1 MLQFP
6 GPSLVAVSSPTPKT
20 STGVLGDLGKPTMRG
35 IRKCPKCGTYNGTR
49 GLSCKNKSCDMVFK
63 EAEGRNRRGG
73 CDAVRLYTGTTS
85 SIYSVRLRDKGPDY
99 RGFVQLPTVEG
110 LNMGD
115 SLDQQ
120 AAMLVQS
127 ASQCFVESCVRGG
140 GGGQGGEEEGSYACP
155 HIVACLAPGVG
166 EATPVMLRHSAMN
179 DLNIRSEIKHEVYSR
194 AEQISGPLVQRV
206 SKHVFCVKCEADSR
220 HPLGYLH
227 MCFMDQ
233 RTKDGPGV
241 EHRFFCSCSTFRGQD
256 MTSSMATLFPQWTA
270 MDREREPDWVLR
282 RCVHFY
288 SCLCAFASDA
298 KLSEEFRL
306 YIMMDQEINTRAAEQ
321 SSLQEN
327 QVIAILGQD
336 ENGDTVQVEVLNQAE
351 LRGVLGQHKEH
362 ILYTDNKD
370 MEGLVT
376 ITEDIQIEMETPDG
390 SVQTI
395 TVPASGLADTGTI
408 ATTSTSKVQGTS
420 SRKRQ
425 HSGRVGMQTSPVK
438 RNNLVTVASR
448 LADSQ
453 VGRVDEGNV
462 VLSFHEW
469 LGSVTERINQTM
481 HYQFD
486 GHPEPLV
493 FHAPQVFFDCL
504 RERISMGSRKKRLPN
519 STTAFVR
526 KDALPLGTFTKYTWS
541 INNVLHVKQIFDTPH
556 LPLEVTRTFV
566 ENKDGSFSVHNPPV
580 TDGDHL
586 HRLPGKRIKAHE
598 LKTFLKVGQ
607 TLPDQKDP
615 TPFVIEWIPD
625 ILPFM
630 KIGELRIKF
639 EYGHQRN
646 GQLEQRVTV
655 PVHITEGLY
664 SM

>member
-1 MLQFP
+1 MLHYP
-6 GPSLVAVSSPTPKT
+6 GPSLVAVSSTQAKPT
-20 STGVLGDLGKPTMRG
+20 TGVLGDLGKPTMRG

-63 EAEGRNRRGG
+63 EAEGRSRRAG
-73 CDAVRLYTGTTS
+73 CDAVRLYTGTTT
-85 SIYSVRLRDKGPDY
+85 SIFSVRLRDKGPDY

-110 LNMGD
+110 LTLGD
-115 SLDQQ
+115 SLEGE

-127 ASQCFVESCVRGG
+127 ASQCFVESCARGVGEG
-140 GGGQGGEEEGSYACP
+140 GSFACP
-155 HIVACLAPGVG
+155 HIVACMAPGVG

-194 AEQISGPLVQRV
+194 AEQIAGPLVQRV
-206 SKHVFCVKCEADSR
+206 SKHVFCVKCEADTK

-233 RTKDGPGV
+233 KTKDGPGV
-241 EHRFFCSCSTFRGQD
+241 EHRFFCTCSTFRGVD
-256 MTSSMATLFPQWTA
+256 MTNSMTSLFPQWTA

-298 KLSEEFRL
+298 KLSEEFRT
-306 YIMMDQEINTRAAEQ
+306 YILMDQEITSRAAEQ

-351 LRGVLGQHKEH
+351 LRGVLGQHKDS
-362 ILYTDNKD
+362 ILYSDNKD
-370 MEGLVT
+370 MDGLVT

-395 TVPASGLADTGTI
+395 TVPASSLSDTGTI
-408 ATTSTSKVQGTS
+408 SSSSSTKVQGSTS
-420 SRKRQ
+420 RRRQ
-425 HSGRVGMQTSPVK
+425 HSGRGGNPATPVK
-438 RNNLVTVASR
+438 RSCGNSVTVASR
-448 LADSQ
+448 LAAGQVDS
-453 VGRVDEGNV
+453 VDEGNV

-566 ENKDGSFSVHNPPV
+566 ENKDGSFSVHTTPD
-580 TDGDHL
+580 TEGEQFQ
-586 HRLPGKRIKAHE
+586 RLPGKRIKAHE

-607 TLPDQKDP
+607 TLPDQKEL
-615 TPFVIEWIPD
+615 TPFTIEWIPD

-655 PVHITEGLY
+655 PVQMTEGLY

>member
-1 MLQFP
+1 
-6 GPSLVAVSSPTPKT
+6 
-20 STGVLGDLGKPTMRG
+20 
-35 IRKCPKCGTYNGTR
+35 
-49 GLSCKNKSCDMVFK
+49 
-63 EAEGRNRRGG
+63 
-73 CDAVRLYTGTTS
+73 
-85 SIYSVRLRDKGPDY
+85 
-99 RGFVQLPTVEG
+99 
-110 LNMGD
+110 
-115 SLDQQ
+115 
-120 AAMLVQS
+120 
-127 ASQCFVESCVRGG
+127 
-140 GGGQGGEEEGSYACP
+140 
-155 HIVACLAPGVG
+155 
-166 EATPVMLRHSAMN
+166 
-179 DLNIRSEIKHEVYSR
+179 
-194 AEQISGPLVQRV
+194 
-206 SKHVFCVKCEADSR
+206 
-220 HPLGYLH
+220 
-227 MCFMDQ
+227 
-233 RTKDGPGV
+233 
-241 EHRFFCSCSTFRGQD
+241 
-256 MTSSMATLFPQWTA
+256 
-270 MDREREPDWVLR
+270 
-282 RCVHFY
+282 
-288 SCLCAFASDA
+288 
-298 KLSEEFRL
+298 
-306 YIMMDQEINTRAAEQ
+306 MDQEITSRAAEQ

-351 LRGVLGQHKEH
+351 LRGVLGQHKDS
-362 ILYTDNKD
+362 ILYSDNKD
-370 MEGLVT
+370 MDGLVT

-395 TVPASGLADTGTI
+395 TVPASSLAEAGTI
-408 ATTSTSKVQGTS
+408 STSSSSKEQGS
-420 SRKRQ
+420 SRRRQ
-425 HSGRVGMQTSPVK
+425 HSGRGGNQATPVK
-438 RNNLVTVASR
+438 RNCGNLVTVASR
-448 LADSQ
+448 LAASQ
-453 VGRVDEGNV
+453 VDSVDEGNV

-566 ENKDGSFSVHNPPV
+566 ENKDGSFSVHTTPD
-580 TDGDHL
+580 TEGEQF

-607 TLPDQKDP
+607 TLPDQKEL

-655 PVHITEGLY
+655 PVHMTEGLY

>member
-1 MLQFP
+1 MLHFP
-6 GPSLVAVSSPTPKT
+6 GPSLAQGSQTTPSKVN
-20 STGVLGDLGKPTMRG
+20 TGVLGDLGKPTMRG

-49 GLSCKNKSCDMVFK
+49 GLSCKNKTCDMVFK
-63 EAEGRNRRGG
+63 EAEGRSKRAG
-73 CDAVRLYTGTTS
+73 CDAVRLYTGTTT
-85 SIYSVRLRDKGPDY
+85 SIFSVRLRDKGPDY

-110 LNMGD
+110 LTIGD
-115 SLDQQ
+115 SLEGE
-120 AAMLVQS
+120 AALLVQS
-127 ASQCFVESCVRGG
+127 ASQCFVESCVRAGQGG
-140 GGGQGGEEEGSYACP
+140 GGEGGAFTCT
-155 HIVACLAPGVG
+155 HIAACLAQGVG

-179 DLNIRSEIKHEVYSR
+179 DLNIRPEIKHEVYSR
-194 AEQISGPLVQRV
+194 AEQIAGPLVQRV
-206 SKHVFCVKCEADSR
+206 SKHVFCVKCEADQR

-241 EHRFFCSCSTFRGQD
+241 EHRFFCTCSTFRGLE
-256 MTSSMATLFPQWTA
+256 MTNSPLFPQWTA

-298 KLSEEFRL
+298 KLSEEFRI
-306 YIMMDQEINTRAAEQ
+306 YIVMDQEIASRAADQ

-351 LRGVLGQHKEH
+351 LRGVLGEHKDS
-362 ILYTDNKD
+362 ILYSDNKD

-376 ITEDIQIEMETPDG
+376 ITDDIQIEMETPDG
-390 SVQTI
+390 NVQTI
-395 TVPASGLADTGTI
+395 TVPASSLSEAGSI
-408 ATTSTSKVQGTS
+408 STVSSSRVQLSGNT
-420 SRKRQ
+420 RKRQ
-425 HSGRVGMQTSPVK
+425 HSGRGGIGTPAKKSNSVS
-438 RNNLVTVASR
+438 VASR
-448 LADSQ
+448 LAGNQDS
-453 VGRVDEGNV
+453 VDEVNV
-462 VLSFHEW
+462 SLSFHEW

-556 LPLEVTRTFV
+556 IQLEVTKTFV
-566 ENKDGSFSVHNPPV
+566 ENKDGSFSVHISP
-580 TDGDHL
+580 DAEDDQF

-607 TLPDQKDP
+607 TLPDQKDL

-646 GQLEQRVTV
+646 GQLEQRITV
-655 PVHITEGLY
+655 PVHIPDGLY

>member
-1 MLQFP
+1 MHFP
-6 GPSLVAVSSPTPKT
+6 GPELVSVPVHNKVKT
-20 STGVLGDLGKPTMRG
+20 QPGVLGDLGKPTMRG

-63 EAEGRNRRGG
+63 EAEGKNKKTG
-73 CDAVRLYTGTTS
+73 CDAVRLYTGTTT
-85 SIYSVRLRDKGPDY
+85 SIFSVRLREKGPDY
-99 RGFVQLPTVEG
+99 RGFVQVPSVEG
-110 LNMGD
+110 LNLGD
-115 SLDQQ
+115 SLEGE
-120 AAMLVQS
+120 AALLIQS
-127 ASQCFVESCVRGG
+127 ASQCYVESCVRGVAS
-140 GGGQGGEEEGSYACP
+140 QTDGETFSCP
-155 HIVACLAPGVG
+155 HILACLSPGVG

-179 DLNIRSEIKHEVYSR
+179 DLDIRSEIKHEVYSR

-206 SKHVFCVKCEADSR
+206 SRHVFAVKCEADAR

-233 RTKDGPGV
+233 RIKDGPGV
-241 EHRFFCSCSTFRGQD
+241 EHRFFCTCSTFRGLD
-256 MTSSMATLFPQWTA
+256 MSNSITNLFPQWTA

-306 YIMMDQEINTRAAEQ
+306 YIVMDQEISSRAAEQ
-321 SSLQEN
+321 STLDDN
-327 QVIAILGQD
+327 QVIAILGHD
-336 ENGDTVQVEVLNQAE
+336 ENGDTVQVEVLNQDE
-351 LRGVLGQHKEH
+351 LRGVLEQQGGNMLSDSKGV
-362 ILYTDNKD
+362 DN
-370 MEGLVT
+370 LVT

-395 TVPASGLADTGTI
+395 TVPASNLSNS
-408 ATTSTSKVQGTS
+408 ATVSTVSNSKINGEN
-420 SRKRQ
+420 RKRR
-425 HSGRVGMQTSPVK
+425 SSDRSNSLVSTPVK
-438 RNNLVTVASR
+438 RNYGRPVSVASR
-448 LADSQ
+448 LATIQYDT
-453 VGRVDEGNV
+453 VDECNI

-493 FHAPQVFFDCL
+493 FHAPQVFFECL

-566 ENKDGSFSVHNPPV
+566 ENKDGSFSVHTPQENE
-580 TDGDHL
+580 DEQFQK
-586 HRLPGKRIKAHE
+586 LPGKRIKAHE
-598 LKTFLKVGQ
+598 LKTFLKVGL
-607 TLPDQKDP
+607 TLPDQKEP
-615 TPFVIEWIPD
+615 TPFTIEWIPD

-646 GQLEQRVTV
+646 GQLEQRIAV
-655 PVHITEGLY
+655 PVNMTESLY
-664 SM
+664 NI